1 MEIAIVTHAD
11 TPLGARIAQDLV
23 QLGYRVYGVGADFSK
38 SIFKHPCFKELAV
51 KLTDQAD
58 LKACIKQL
66 QSIPARASLLVHA
79 MPSFEAIALQ
89 ESNLK
94 DTALYIERYITFQVH
109 LTQLCLKDLLVYQG
123 SVFFVAQEKL
133 HLEGTNAMQKMVTVA
148 MDAFASGL
156 REDLKLR
163 GVKVISIKSM
173 QKQGQE
179 AVTPSQDTYRAIA
192 LTIEDM
198 LRYKREKFV
207 THIVLEEG
215 AAVTAKEKMDHRAR
229 QQGIALPQDDGL
241 QSERLIRT
249 PCASKPIEVKT
260 YQEPSSLEGSRKSAK
275 PHHNTR
281 PQNKPKTRVHEES
294 SESSQNKKGKASS
307 NKVPLRRRP
316 PGKAKKP
323 QPSLHKAPDT
333 IVVPPVMPPAKK
345 KIRRGRPPSQQVGS

>member
-11 TPLGARIAQDLV
+11 TPLGVRIAQDLV

-51 KLTDQAD
+51 NLTDEAD

-79 MPSFEAIALQ
+79 MPSFEAIALG

-133 HLEGTNAMQKMVTVA
+133 CLEGTNAMQKMVTVA

-156 REDLKLR
+156 REDLKLQ
-163 GVKVISIKSM
+163 GVKVISIKSI
-173 QKQGQE
+173 QSQE

-215 AAVTAKEKMDHRAR
+215 AAVTAKEKMDHQAR

-241 QSERLIRT
+241 QGERLIRT
-249 PCASKPIEVKT
+249 PPASKPIEVKT
-260 YQEPSSLEGSRKSAK
+260 YQEPSKLEGPRKSAK
-275 PHHNTR
+275 PRHNKN
-281 PQNKPKTRVHEES
+281 PQNKPKTRVHEGS
-294 SESSQNKKGKASS
+294 SETSENRKGKASS
-307 NKVPLRRRP
+307 NKAPLRRRL
-316 PGKAKKP
+316 PGKAKEP
-323 QPSLHKAPDT
+323 RPSLRKVPDT
-333 IVVPPVMPPAKK
+333 LVVPPVMPPAKK
-345 KIRRGRPPSQQVGS
+345 KIRRGRPSSQQVGS